1 MFFIILLYILISHK
15 ARLGVEWYDWLL
27 LAGVL
32 LLNMIQVGSLVR
44 SQQGMLD
51 SITKLKGTKQSY
63 FSDLFSKEKDEEE

>member
-15 ARLGVEWYDWLL
+15 AGLGVEWYDWLL
-27 LAGVL
+27 LVGVL